1 MTGFRA
7 RLLGH
12 ASRLVALGLIL
23 ALYGWAQLP
32 ELSDQERV
40 ALAEPFAFSRYALPQ
55 TIPQTRQVR
64 RVHPSLE
71 RIASWI
77 SATGAAIA
85 LNDLDGDGLPNDVCY
100 VDPRSD
106 RVIITPVPWTGNR
119 YPTFDLEV
127 RLPIDA
133 SPTTAPMGCLPS
145 DLNEDGLLD
154 ILVYY
159 WGRPPVA
166 YLRFSGAFEH
176 RLALSSEHFVARDL
190 ADPRE
195 RWYSG
200 AATLADVDGDGHV
213 DLIVGNYYADGA
225 RILDPQAHGIEIMQD
240 SMSRAFNGGRN
251 RVLLWQSASSGL
263 DPFVRYREADAVFED
278 EVARGW
284 TLAVGAADLDG
295 DLLPEIY
302 FANDFGPDRLLHNR
316 STPGDPR
323 FVLLTGRKTF
333 TTPNSKVLGRDSF
346 KGMGVDFADLNGD
359 GVLDIY
365 VSNIADEF
373 ALQESHFLFE
383 SSGEVELMAQ
393 GIAPYRDRSE
403 PLLLSRSGWGWES
416 RLADFDNDGDVEA
429 LQATGFVAGEVDRW
443 PELHELAI
451 GNDQLVKDPRAWM
464 QMRPGD
470 GLSGR
475 QPNAF
480 FVRSSSGRFYD
491 LAAEIGLDQPMVSR
505 GIAVADVDGDGDQDF
520 AVANQWETS
529 FVYRN
534 DGRDQGAFVGLHLR
548 LPVDRAHQLDV
559 AVYPGHPDGA
569 VASYPAIGA
578 TASVVLP
585 DGRRLVGFVDGGNGH
600 SGARSPDIHFGLGRL
615 ESQASLPVEIRW
627 RDREGRLLSHHE
639 MLRPGWHTVLLSSDA
654 TLVAEQ

>member
-7 RLLGH
+7 RLLDH

-40 ALAEPFAFSRYALPQ
+40 ALAGPFAFSRYALPQ

-100 VDPRSD
+100 VDTRSD

-127 RLPIDA
+127 RPPIDA

-154 ILVYY
+154 VLVYY

-166 YLRFSGAFEH
+166 YLRLSGAFEH
-176 RLALSSEHFVARDL
+176 RLALSSEHFVARNL
-190 ADPRE
+190 ADPRQ

-200 AATLADVDGDGHV
+200 AATFADVDGDGHA

-240 SMSRAFNGGRN
+240 SMSRAFNGGHN
-251 RVLLWQSASSGL
+251 RVLLWENASSGL
-263 DPFVRYREADAVFED
+263 DPLVRYREADAVFED
-278 EVARGW
+278 VVARGW

-323 FVLLTGRKTF
+323 FVLLTGRKTL

-346 KGMGVDFADLNGD
+346 KGMGVEFAYLNDD

-365 VSNIADEF
+365 VSNIADEY

-429 LQATGFVAGEVDRW
+429 VQATGFVKGEVDRW

-491 LAAEIGLDQPMVSR
+491 LAAELGLDQPMVSR
-505 GIAVADVDGDGDQDF
+505 GIAVADVDGDGDQDY

-534 DGRDQGAFVGLHLR
+534 DGRDQGAFMGLHLR
-548 LPVDRAHQLDV
+548 LPVDRARQLDV
-559 AVYPGHPDGA
+559 AVHPGHADGA

-600 SGARSPDIHFGLGRL
+600 SGARSPDIHFGLGRI

-654 TLVAEQ
+654 TVVAEQ

>member
-1 MTGFRA
+1 MTDFRA
-7 RLLGH
+7 RLLDH

-32 ELSDQERV
+32 ELSDRERV
-40 ALAEPFAFSRYALPQ
+40 ALAGPFAFSRYALPQ

-100 VDPRSD
+100 VDTRSD

-127 RLPIDA
+127 RPPIDA

-154 ILVYY
+154 VLVYY

-190 ADPRE
+190 ADPRQ

-200 AATLADVDGDGHV
+200 AATFADVDGDGHA

-263 DPFVRYREADAVFED
+263 DPLVRYREADAVFED
-278 EVARGW
+278 VVARGW

-323 FVLLTGRKTF
+323 FVLLNGRKTL
-333 TTPNSKVLGRDSF
+333 TTPSSKVLGRDSF

-365 VSNIADEF
+365 VSNIADEY

-416 RLADFDNDGDVEA
+416 RLADFNNDGDVEA
-429 LQATGFVAGEVDRW
+429 VQATGFVKGEADRW

-451 GNDQLVKDPRAWM
+451 GNDQLVKDPRAWL

-480 FVRSSSGRFYD
+480 FVRSPSGRFYD
-491 LAAEIGLDQPMVSR
+491 LAAELGLDQPMVSR

-548 LPVDRAHQLDV
+548 LPVDRAQQLEV
-559 AVYPGHPDGA
+559 AVHPGHPDGA

-578 TASVVLP
+578 TASIVLP

-627 RDREGRLLSHHE
+627 RDREGRLLSHRE

-654 TLVAEQ
+654 TVVAEQ